1 MTSSFSYKILIA
13 FLLLGLSAPGFTS
26 TDQPKP
32 SIRVTGEGVADIAP
46 DMAVLELTVLREA
59 PTARAALDANS
70 AAMEKVLAAM
80 RAEGIEA
87 RDLQTANFSIQPKY
101 HYPPAKPGSNRPP
114 PELVGYTV
122 RNSLN
127 VRVRNI
133 ANVGA
138 ILDKSV
144 TLGVNQGG
152 NIRFTNADPS
162 AAIEQARINAV
173 TAAMAKVKTLA
184 SAAGVKPG
192 DLLEI
197 SEQSYTPQPIQMA
210 RSERM
215 MASDASSVPIATGE
229 NSYRVRVNI
238 AVEILQ

>member
-1 MTSSFSYKILIA
+1 MNSSVYQKLLIA
-13 FLLLGLSAPGFTS
+13 CLLLGLSAPGLTAS
-26 TDQPKP
+26 DQPKP
-32 SIRVTGEGVADIAP
+32 SIRVTGEGVTDIAP
-46 DMAVLELTVLREA
+46 DMAILELSVLREA

-70 AAMEKVLAAM
+70 AAMEKVMAAM

-101 HYPPAKPGSNRPP
+101 HYPPAKPGSHRPP

-127 VRVRNI
+127 VRVRDI

-144 TLGVNQGG
+144 TLGVNEGG

-162 AAIEQARINAV
+162 AAIEQARIKAV
-173 TAAMAKVKTLA
+173 AAAVAKVNTLA

-192 DLLEI
+192 EFLEI
-197 SEQSYTPQPIQMA
+197 SEQSYTPQPMQMA
-210 RSERM
+210 RAERM
-215 MASDASSVPIATGE
+215 MASDADAVPIATGE
-229 NSYRVRVNI
+229 NSYRVRVSI
-238 AVEILQ
+238 AVEIVQ